1 MRIAVMTVL
10 LFLLSARSLEASE
23 WQVDA
28 SQSTLGFEFSYEG
41 EHFPGTFKQFAPR
54 ISFDP
59 ASATGQFD
67 VTIDLGSSSTDDS
80 EWDSYLHGS
89 NFFAVKTAPIARY
102 RAERFEPSAEGFV
115 AHGELSLRGKTNP
128 VDLRFTWA
136 GDPSESV
143 LDGEASLQRLDFNVG
158 GGEWAEDETIGKT
171 VIVRTHLVLTA
182 Q

>member
-1 MRIAVMTVL
+1 MRIAVLAPL
-10 LFLLSARSLEASE
+10 LFLLPVLSLEARE

-28 SQSTLGFEFSYEG
+28 SQSTLGFEFTYEG
-41 EHFPGTFKQFAPR
+41 EPFPGTFKQFAPQ

-59 ASATGQFD
+59 ASASGQFD

-80 EWDSYLHGS
+80 EWDSYLHGG

-102 RAERFEPSAEGFV
+102 RAERFEPTAEGYV
-115 AHGELSLRGKTNP
+115 AHGELSLRGKTQP

-143 LDGEASLQRLDFNVG
+143 LEGEANLQRLDFDVG
-158 GGEWAEDETIGKT
+158 GGEWADDETIGKT
-171 VIVRTHLVLTA
+171 VVVRTRLLLTPK
-182 Q
+182 

>member
-1 MRIAVMTVL
+1 MGQ
-10 LFLLSARSLEASE
+10 LSA
-23 WQVDA
+23 WQ
-28 SQSTLGFEFSYEG
+28 
-41 EHFPGTFKQFAPR
+41 H
-54 ISFDP
+54 
-59 ASATGQFD
+59 
-67 VTIDLGSSSTDDS
+67 
-80 EWDSYLHGS
+80 
-89 NFFAVKTAPIARY
+89 FFAVKTAPIARY